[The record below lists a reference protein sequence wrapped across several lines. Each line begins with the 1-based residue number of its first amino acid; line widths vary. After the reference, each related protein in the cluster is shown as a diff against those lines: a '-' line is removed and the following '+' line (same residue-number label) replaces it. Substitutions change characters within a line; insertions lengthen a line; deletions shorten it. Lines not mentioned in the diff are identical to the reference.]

1 MPSTSL
7 VATWRVNPGRGADF
21 VNNVTEAKKLHL
33 KMGVDAVYVSNTVS
47 GAHPGT
53 IVYMMVFE
61 STEKFGKFA
70 DSLSTHA
77 EWQAFWTKT
86 QQNPSAVLV
95 DQSMYSDLGM

>member
-1 MPSTSL
+1 
-7 VATWRVNPGRGADF
+7 
-21 VNNVTEAKKLHL
+21 
-33 KMGVDAVYVSNTVS
+33 
-47 GAHPGT
+47 
-53 IVYMMVFE
+53 MMVFE

-86 QQNPSAVLV
+86 QQNPSAVLI